1 MKDPIFQRLLKLH
14 PKFSDLSLVRIKKL
28 LTKINFDERLL
39 PKVIHLAGTNGKGST
54 AAILKSILNQH
65 GYSTHVYSTPHLVKF
80 NERIQLRSKNISDQ
94 KLLKYLK
101 FCEYKNNGNL
111 ITFFEI
117 TTAAAFKAF
126 QESKADYLILETGLG
141 GRFDATNI
149 IKKSKFAAITPIS
162 LDHQEY
168 LGNSLNQISFEKLGI
183 LNSKSTVFIN
193 RQKTS
198 VMKYIKSELKKRN
211 LEAFIFGSHWKVRSN
226 YYVSDNVKVDMSKL
240 NLLGSHQFINA
251 GLGIHIA
258 LNILKEKFVIEKTE
272 EALAKCEWSGRL
284 QQIKKGIINSK
295 IKKYKNIFLDGF
307 HNIDGMKSLIASL
320 PKNKKILICSFL
332 NNKKY
337 IQMLSNLS
345 KHFNKIIVVKM
356 NEENSITE
364 DLLPKKLELYFA
376 NSLNESF
383 KTINLLSS
391 KKTSVY
397 FGGSLY
403 FIGEVL
409 KMNQLKTLV
418 SSNK

>member
-1 MKDPIFQRLLKLH
+1 
-14 PKFSDLSLVRIKKL
+14 
-28 LTKINFDERLL
+28 
-39 PKVIHLAGTNGKGST
+39 
-54 AAILKSILNQH
+54 
-65 GYSTHVYSTPHLVKF
+65 
-80 NERIQLRSKNISDQ
+80 
-94 KLLKYLK
+94 
-101 FCEYKNNGNL
+101 
-111 ITFFEI
+111 
-117 TTAAAFKAF
+117 
-126 QESKADYLILETGLG
+126 
-141 GRFDATNI
+141 
-149 IKKSKFAAITPIS
+149 
-162 LDHQEY
+162 
-168 LGNSLNQISFEKLGI
+168 
-183 LNSKSTVFIN
+183 
-193 RQKTS
+193 
-198 VMKYIKSELKKRN
+198 MKYIKSELKKRN

-337 IQMLSNLS
+337 IQMLSTLS
-345 KHFNKIIVVKM
+345 KHFSEIIVVKM

-364 DLLPKKLELYFA
+364 NLLPKNLKLYFA
-376 NSLNESF
+376 NSLKESF
-383 KTINLLSS
+383 KTINSLSS
-391 KKTSVY
+391 KNTSVY

-409 KMNQLKTLV
+409 KMNQSKNFV
-418 SSNK
+418 SLNT